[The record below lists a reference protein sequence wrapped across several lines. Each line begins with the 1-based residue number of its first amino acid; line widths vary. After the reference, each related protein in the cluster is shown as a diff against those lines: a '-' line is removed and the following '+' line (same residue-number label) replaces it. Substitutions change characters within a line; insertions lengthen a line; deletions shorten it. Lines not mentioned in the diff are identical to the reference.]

1 MNDLEKLQRQ
11 YEDMSFNDL
20 VRVRDNA
27 VLSSDVRKVLD
38 NVLKAKEADRF
49 FGKGLEERAR
59 ELFEASPLVKEL
71 RQFAEEEA
79 LRIEEEKRENWFYT
93 LDGQS
98 QEGPVSLGMIRNLIQ
113 SGKIHKNTLVWFPR
127 LYEWSKAHSI
137 ELLFPKQKA
146 PPSVKEG
153 PPSIPGK
160 IIGTGTGWFVAPEI
174 VVTNYHVIEGGRNFS
189 LALRNGVEINAQLN
203 SIDRVNDIAIL
214 RVTKRIESPKYLPLS
229 SKTEKQGA
237 RVFTL
242 GFPHVDVLGQKS
254 KLTDGLVSSITGLE
268 DDHRFYQISVP
279 LQAGNSGGPLI
290 NLRGGVVGIVT
301 AKLSAVTMYN
311 ATGDLPE
318 NVNYAV
324 KTAYLKILLDSEGIQ
339 YKEENEKE
347 SSPIE
352 ALSELYSDS
361 VAMVLVRN

>member
-1 MNDLEKLQRQ
+1 MNDQDDLRRQ
-11 YEDMSFNDL
+11 YEDMSYDDL

-27 VLSSDVRKVLD
+27 VLPDEARRLLEKVLRT
-38 NVLKAKEADRF
+38 KEADGF
-49 FGKGLEERAR
+49 LGKSLEDRAK
-59 ELFEASPLVKEL
+59 ELFEASPLVQEL
-71 RQFAEEEA
+71 REFAKEEER
-79 LRIEEEKRENWFYT
+79 RIEEEKRENWFYT

-98 QEGPVSLGMIRNLIQ
+98 QEGPVSLNGIRSLIQ
-113 SGKIHKNTLVWFPR
+113 SGTINKNTLVWYPF
-127 LYEWSKAHSI
+127 LDEWSMAQSV
-137 ELLFPKQKA
+137 ESLYPKQKA
-146 PPSVKEG
+146 PPSLNKT

-160 IIGTGTGWFVAPEI
+160 IIGAGTGWFVAPEI
-174 VVTNYHVIEGGRNFS
+174 IVTNYHVIEGGQNFS
-189 LALRNGVEINAQLN
+189 IALRNGKEIPVRPI
-203 SIDRVNDIAIL
+203 SIDRVNDISIL
-214 RVTKRIESPKYLPLS
+214 RAIEGVESSRCLPLS
-229 SKTEKQGA
+229 LNTEKQGS

-242 GFPHVDVLGQKS
+242 GFPHADVLGQKS

-301 AKLSAVTMYN
+301 AKLSAVTIYN

-339 YKEENEKE
+339 YKEENQTEN
-347 SSPIE
+347 SSIE
-352 ALSELYSDS
+352 ALSESYAES

>member
-1 MNDLEKLQRQ
+1 MSNLQDIQMQ

-27 VLSSDVRKVLD
+27 VLSDDVREILEK
-38 NVLKAKEADRF
+38 VLKAKEVDRF

-71 RQFAEEEA
+71 REFAKEEA
-79 LRIEEEKRENWFYT
+79 QRIEEEKRQNWFYT

-98 QEGPVSLGMIRNLIQ
+98 QEGPVSLNMIRNLIQ
-113 SGKIHKNTLVWFPR
+113 SGKIQKNTLVWYPR
-127 LYEWSKAHSI
+127 LYEWSKARSV
-137 ELLFPKQKA
+137 ELLYPKHKS
-146 PPSVKEG
+146 PPPVKEA

-160 IIGTGTGWFVAPEI
+160 IIGTGTGWFVAPGVI
-174 VVTNYHVIEGGRNFS
+174 VTNYHVIEGGCNFS
-189 LALRNGVEINAQLN
+189 IALRNGVEIPARPI
-203 SIDRVNDIAIL
+203 SIDRVNDISIL
-214 RVTKRIESPKYLPLS
+214 RTAESVESPKCLPLS
-229 SKTEKQGA
+229 SQTEMQGA

-242 GFPHVDVLGQKS
+242 GFPHADVLGQKS

-290 NLRGGVVGIVT
+290 NLSGGVVGIVT
-301 AKLSAVTMYN
+301 AKLSAVTIYN

-324 KTAYLKILLDSEGIQ
+324 KTAYLKILLDSEDIQ
-339 YKEENEKE
+339 YEEENEKE
-347 SSPIE
+347 TSPIE
-352 ALSELYSDS
+352 VISKFYSESI
-361 VAMVLVRN
+361 AMVLVRN

>member
-1 MNDLEKLQRQ
+1 MRDLQDLRRK

-27 VLSSDVRKVLD
+27 VLSNDVREMLEK
-38 NVLKAKEADRF
+38 VLKAKEADRF
-49 FGKGLEERAR
+49 FGKGLEERAK

-71 RQFAEEEA
+71 REFAKEETQ
-79 LRIEEEKRENWFYT
+79 RIEEEKRENWFYT

-98 QEGPVSLGMIRNLIQ
+98 QEGPVSLNMIRNLIQ
-113 SGKIHKNTLVWFPR
+113 SGKIQKNTLVWYPR
-127 LYEWSKAHSI
+127 LDEWSKAHSI
-137 ELLFPKQKA
+137 ELLYPKQKIPPSDKEA
-146 PPSVKEG
+146 PPSI
-153 PPSIPGK
+153 SGK
-160 IIGTGTGWFVAPEI
+160 IVGTGTGWFVAPGVI
-174 VVTNYHVIEGGRNFS
+174 VTNYHVIEGGRNYS
-189 LALRNGVEINAQLN
+189 IALRNGVEIPARPI
-203 SIDRVNDIAIL
+203 SVDRVNDISIL
-214 RVTKRIESPKYLPLS
+214 RTTESIESPKCLPLS

-242 GFPHVDVLGQKS
+242 GFPHADVLGQKS

-290 NLRGGVVGIVT
+290 NLSGGVVGIVT
-301 AKLSAVTMYN
+301 AKLSAVTIYN
-311 ATGDLPE
+311 VTGDLPE

-324 KTAYLKILLDSEGIQ
+324 KTAYLKILLDSENIL
-339 YKEENEKE
+339 YKDKNEKE
-347 SSPIE
+347 TSHIE
-352 ALSELYSDS
+352 ALSEVYSES

>member
-1 MNDLEKLQRQ
+1 MNDLEKLLRQ
-11 YEDMSFNDL
+11 YEDMSFNEL

-27 VLSSDVRKVLD
+27 VLSSDVRKVLEK
-38 NVLKAKEADRF
+38 VLKAKEADRL
-49 FGKGLEERAR
+49 FGKGLEERAK

-71 RQFAEEEA
+71 RQFAQEEA
-79 LRIEEEKRENWFYT
+79 QRVEDEKRENWFYT

-98 QEGPVSLGMIRNLIQ
+98 QEGPVSLNMIRNLIQ
-113 SGKIHKNTLVWFPR
+113 SGKIHKNTLVWYPG
-127 LYEWSKAHSI
+127 LGEWSKAYSV

-146 PPSVKEG
+146 PPPTKET

-160 IIGTGTGWFVAPEI
+160 IVGTGTGWFVAPGV
-174 VVTNYHVIEGGRNFS
+174 VVTNYHVIESVRNFS
-189 LALRNGVEINAQLN
+189 VALRNGVEIPVQPI
-203 SIDRVNDIAIL
+203 SIDRVNGIAIL
-214 RVTKRIESPKYLPLS
+214 RATKEIESPKYLPLS

-242 GFPHVDVLGQKS
+242 GFPHADVLGQKS

-301 AKLSAVTMYN
+301 AKLSAVTIYN

-324 KTAYLKILLDSEGIQ
+324 KTAYLKILLDSEDIQ
-339 YKEENEKE
+339 YEEENEKE
-347 SSPIE
+347 SIPIE
-352 ALSELYSDS
+352 MLSELYSKS
-361 VAMVLVRN
+361 IAMVLVRN

>member
-1 MNDLEKLQRQ
+1 MSDLEKLRRQ
-11 YEDMSFNDL
+11 YEDMSFNEL

-27 VLSSDVRKVLD
+27 VLSSDVRGVLEK
-38 NVLKAKEADRF
+38 VLKAKEADRF
-49 FGKGLEERAR
+49 FGKGLEEKAK

-79 LRIEEEKRENWFYT
+79 QRVEDEKRENWFYT

-98 QEGPVSLGMIRNLIQ
+98 QEGPISLNTIRNLIQ
-113 SGKIHKNTLVWFPR
+113 SRRIHKNTLVWYPR
-127 LYEWSKAHSI
+127 LDEWSKAHSV

-146 PPSVKEG
+146 SPPIKET

-160 IIGTGTGWFVAPEI
+160 IVGTGTGWFVAPGI
-174 VVTNYHVIEGGRNFS
+174 VVTNYHVIESGCNFS
-189 LALRNGVEINAQLN
+189 VALRNGTEITARPI

-214 RVTKRIESPKYLPLS
+214 CATKRIESPKYLPLS

-242 GFPHVDVLGQKS
+242 GFPHADVLGQKS
-254 KLTDGLVSSITGLE
+254 KLTDGLVSSITGLG

-290 NLRGGVVGIVT
+290 NLMGGVVGIVT
-301 AKLSAVTMYN
+301 AKLSAVTIYN

-324 KTAYLKILLDSEGIQ
+324 KTAYLKILLDSEDIQ
-339 YKEENEKE
+339 YEEENAKE
-347 SSPIE
+347 SIGIE
-352 ALSELYSDS
+352 TLSELYSKS